1 MPLPVQTMGTKTM
14 RPGNQFLTIAVT
26 VAALFFAVA
35 CSQSTNST
43 LRVKVAALERC
54 GATQPTIE
62 LVKNTARE
70 LGLAIDFKFV
80 PISTREQA
88 NAHRHLGSP
97 TVQING
103 LDIEPAAR
111 NADQF
116 GIA

>member
-1 MPLPVQTMGTKTM
+1 MPLLAQTMKTKTM
-14 RPGNQFLTIAVT
+14 RPGNYFSTLAIAA
-26 VAALFFAVA
+26 AALFLAVA
-35 CSQSTNST
+35 CNQSSSST

-88 NAHRHLGSP
+88 NTHRHLGSP

-116 GIA
+116 